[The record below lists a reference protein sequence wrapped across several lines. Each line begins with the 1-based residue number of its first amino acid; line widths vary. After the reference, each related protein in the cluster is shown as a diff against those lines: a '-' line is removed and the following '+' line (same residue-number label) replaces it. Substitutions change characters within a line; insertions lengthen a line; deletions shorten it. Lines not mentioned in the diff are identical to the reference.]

1 MLDIK
6 QLQDLG
12 QGNLEQDKMSIPE
25 NTLLINQTFEDF
37 GVDAEVV
44 KVTLSA
50 ITTQYFIKLG
60 RGVKVREVTSLKDNL
75 ALALSTD
82 KVEIGAE
89 KGYIKLSVNN
99 SGQGVASFKE
109 AMLNKQSDKPLAIEV
124 GTDTDGKAHTVDLAK
139 APHMLVAGATG
150 SGKSVFLNSVVC
162 DLIINQEPEDVQIT
176 LIDPKRVEFS
186 QYKGVQHVREVVTD
200 TKQAAKVL
208 SKRVE
213 EMDNLYAKFEADMV
227 KDIKGY
233 NKANPDDKKP
243 YQVIIIDEMA
253 DLMIKHPEIEESL
266 IRLAQ
271 LGRAAGYHIILAT
284 QRPTVEVITG
294 NLKANIPSRVAFR
307 VPSGVDSR
315 TILGRVG
322 AENLK
327 GNGDMLLKT
336 DFGEKRVQGL
346 YLTDEDIKL
355 ITDAY
360 RGEQSGDTNDTLIDL
375 ARGRDYIT
383 LEELMEKYSIGYIQA
398 LQIVQEMQER
408 RYLGKLSMSGYEV
421 LV

>member
-37 GVDAEVV
+37 EVGAEVV

-50 ITTQYFIKLG
+50 ITTQYYIKLG
-60 RGVKVREVTSLKDNL
+60 RGVKVRQVTALKDNL
-75 ALALSTD
+75 SLALSTD
-82 KVEIGAE
+82 KVEMGAE

-109 AMLNKQSDKPLAIEV
+109 AMINKKSDNPLSIEV
-124 GTDTDGKAHTVDLAK
+124 GTDTDGKTHTVDLAK
-139 APHMLVAGATG
+139 APHMLVSGATG

-162 DLIINQEPEDVQIT
+162 DLIINQTPKEVQLT

-186 QYKGVQHVREVVTD
+186 QYKDVHHVREVVTD
-200 TKQAAKVL
+200 IKQASEVL

-213 EMDNLYAKFEADMV
+213 EMDTLYAKFEVDRV

-233 NKANPDDKKP
+233 NKANKDNTVP

-271 LGRAAGYHIILAT
+271 LGRAAGYHIIIAT
-284 QRPTVEVITG
+284 QRPTVKVITG

-315 TILGRVG
+315 TILGRSG

-327 GNGDMLLKT
+327 GNGDMLIKT

-346 YLTDEDIKL
+346 YLTDEDIEL
-355 ITDAY
+355 IADAY
-360 RGEQSGDTNDTLIDL
+360 RGAQSGDNNDTLIDIV
-375 ARGRDYIT
+375 RGRDYIT
-383 LEELMEKYSIGYIQA
+383 MEELMRKYSIGYVQA
-398 LQIVQEMQER
+398 LRIVQDMQER
-408 RYLGKLSMSGYEV
+408 GYLGRLSMSGYKV